1 MCIIVVAEPRRM
13 CALFDSNYRS
23 HEHSTWSKVA
33 AAATHRFISHRSLN
47 PMHRRVQSK
56 CFVARI
62 GSGVNNAKKP
72 FFQKLDIRLKWPND
86 IYAYGSTKLGG
97 VVANTEISGT
107 DATCNI
113 GIGFNLDNR
122 VPTTCLNELIK
133 SFNTKHSTNLPY
145 VGYEQFFANVF
156 NEMENLI
163 EMVQTGKMEQLFE
176 IYYDY
181 WLHTDAEIVIIDS
194 KGKKK
199 LATIIGVDDFGYL
212 RVQQPGQ
219 APESVHPD
227 GNSFDI
233 LRGLI
238 SAKHF

>member
-1 MCIIVVAEPRRM
+1 M
-13 CALFDSNYRS
+13 
-23 HEHSTWSKVA
+23 
-33 AAATHRFISHRSLN
+33 
-47 PMHRRVQSK
+47 
-56 CFVARI
+56 
-62 GSGVNNAKKP
+62 
-72 FFQKLDIRLKWPND
+72 QKLDIRLKWPND

-97 VVANTEISGT
+97 VIANTEISGM
-107 DATCNI
+107 DAICNI
-113 GIGFNLDNR
+113 GIGFNLDNC

-133 SFNTKHSTNLPY
+133 SFNIKHSTNLPY

-163 EMVQTGKMEQLFE
+163 DIVQTGNMAHLFDL
-176 IYYDY
+176 YYQN

-212 RVQQPGQ
+212 LVQQPGQ

>member
-1 MCIIVVAEPRRM
+1 MNTPLGQKLPLLQHIASLAVVRSITSIEGYKVRFLQENPCIKWNRG
-13 CALFDSNYRS
+13 RS
-23 HEHSTWSKVA
+23 
-33 AAATHRFISHRSLN
+33 RDFIFLLLN
-47 PMHRRVQSK
+47 SINRT
-56 CFVARI
+56 I
-62 GSGVNNAKKP
+62 L
-72 FFQKLDIRLKWPND
+72 QKLDVRLKWPND
-86 IYAYGSTKLGG
+86 IYANGSAKLGG
-97 VVANTEISGT
+97 VIANTEISGM
-107 DATCNI
+107 DAICNI

-133 SFNTKHSTNLPY
+133 SSNLKHSTNLPY

-156 NEMENLI
+156 NEMESII
-163 EMVQTGKMEQLFE
+163 ETVQSGNMAYLFDL
-176 IYYDY
+176 YYKN
-181 WLHTDAEIVIIDS
+181 WLHTDAEVVIIDS
-194 KGKKK
+194 KGRKK

-212 RVQQPGQ
+212 LVQQPGH